1 MTAISN
7 YKVLAD
13 IPFIGTPTEKHKL
26 IFSRNGKTSF
36 LFEIKKIF
44 MKERMQEAAAMRI
57 KNIFDEY
64 SKTDVSFN
72 NSIQNIKAKDGV
84 DETLVIDA
92 FTDIERKKRLKLTS
106 QELPASLNGVINSA
120 ITIINNKINNSDA
133 ITLNQDIL
141 LLAKNK
147 CSPPLSET
155 TITNSLNYLNS
166 LSKNDLHSVELNDCN
181 NILSILNHLKKE
193 IPINSSDLYLE
204 KIHKHIDDY
213 LELLSPQKEK
223 LDNLLNKEA
232 CNKRVNYLKKIA
244 NNPYGWLNLKSGSAE
259 YISHLQNFEELSN
272 QSKLKNKEKKE
283 LEVSLISAKHL
294 YPEEDI
300 LEFILFLENPSHTE
314 GKLDSESKIKLE
326 NFLNFTYTSLPKL
339 SRKNKID
346 ALNAIDYLSGI
357 LQSQDKSGIR
367 SASSTS
373 FVKKN
378 NELLLALKENWEQCG
393 PSGFSMDL
401 LRYFELGKS
410 AIDAKNEWNLRYLIS
425 LDDRIDQIKNNLP
438 LELQVKFDSQI
449 ETLTDDLKNFES
461 NSAIRSQTNTLFLS
475 KTSFNQSVITSITS
489 SLKSIPIFKENDNN
503 KYALDSFINFLKRSD
518 DFTISKK
525 NKYNLDHFFSIF
537 FDSAIKKIT
546 VDMRKHCLKEIDL
559 LRSLMME
566 YENNSVDIIDISTI
580 KNNATFD
587 LATGI
592 QFLAHVALP
601 SENLTN
607 LLLYLKDGKSTI
619 NKINYWCLQYFCQEQ
634 HKQFDNLL
642 HEPLRTYFQAC
653 IEQLRQDLVELK
665 PIYHPSTF
673 NLIS

>member
-1 MTAISN
+1 MPAITTSN
-7 YKVLAD
+7 KVLVDLA
-13 IPFIGTPTEKHKL
+13 FILPVTGKEKI
-26 IFSRNGKTSF
+26 IFSRSGKTSLWF
-36 LFEIKKIF
+36 DFKKIF
-44 MKERMQEAAAMRI
+44 WGKRMEEEAAKRI
-57 KNIFDEY
+57 KNIFTNYSEIDRTFINPFQSIKDEEG
-64 SKTDVSFN
+64 
-72 NSIQNIKAKDGV
+72 I
-84 DETLVIDA
+84 DENAVIEA
-92 FTDIERKKRLKLTS
+92 FADLEKRKKLKLPT
-106 QELPASLNGVINSA
+106 QDLPAELENA
-120 ITIINNKINNSDA
+120 KTIIDEKLKNSDSVA
-133 ITLNQDIL
+133 LNKDIL
-141 LLAKNK
+141 LLAKKN
-147 CSPPLSET
+147 CSPPLSEA
-155 TITNSLNYLNS
+155 TIVNS
-166 LSKNDLHSVELNDCN
+166 LSYLDTLNKQDLHAIELDDCSK
-181 NILSILNHLKKE
+181 ILSVLNHLKKE

-204 KIHKHIDDY
+204 KIRKHIDDHIELFSPHQER
-213 LELLSPQKEK
+213 LE
-223 LDNLLNKEA
+223 NLANKQT
-232 CNKRVNYLKKIA
+232 CNKRLNYLKKIL
-244 NNPYGWLNLKSGSAE
+244 NNPHGWLNLKSVSTE

-272 QSKLKNKEKKE
+272 QSKFKNKEKKE
-283 LEVSLISAKHL
+283 LEVSLLSAQHL

-314 GKLDSESKIKLE
+314 EKLDSESKIKLE
-326 NFLNFTYTSLPKL
+326 NFINFTYTSLPKL

-357 LQSQDKSGIR
+357 LQSQEKSDIR
-367 SASSTS
+367 SPSSTS

-401 LRYFELGKS
+401 LRYFEMGKS

-438 LELQVKFDSQI
+438 LELQFEFESQI
-449 ETLTDDLKNFES
+449 EMLTDDLKNFES
-461 NSAIRSQTNTLFLS
+461 TSTIRSQTNTLFLS

-518 DFTISKK
+518 NFTISRK
-525 NKYNLDHFFSIF
+525 NKYNLDHFFNLF
-537 FDSAIKKIT
+537 FDNVIKKIT

-566 YENNSVDIIDISTI
+566 YENNSVEIIDISTI

-592 QFLAHVALP
+592 QFLAHVVPP

-619 NKINYWCLQYFCQEQ
+619 NNISYWGLQYFCQEQ
-634 HKQFDNLL
+634 HTQFDNLL

-653 IEQLRQDLVELK
+653 IEQLRNDLLELK
-665 PIYHPSTF
+665 SNYHPSTF